1 MNEEQ
6 WNGNSDKIPKA
17 YWTKEVAESLGIS
30 DSYLRK
36 WCLELEKNG
45 YTFLKVKDGKN
56 RENRAFT
63 EHDVIALRKFQ
74 SLLKQPNI
82 TKAQVAEIIAKD
94 YAPTERDNMELST
107 FLRDND
113 RDKAQQEVNNL
124 MIQHIIH
131 ELKDELEDMEVRI
144 AGRIGKQFEEQME
157 KHLNN
162 IFTKYLD
169 QREEHI
175 EERLSH
181 LVSERLERHEE
192 RLSDTIEKMK
202 SVPLKEK
209 SPHEETEGMITE
221 LKKTYLEH
229 QQQNEVREKELHQ
242 QLVEREQQL
251 QDVLKELENI
261 KEQIAV
267 SKEKKSFFQRLFSKS

>member
-74 SLLKQPNI
+74 SVLKQPNI

-94 YAPTERDNMELST
+94 YAPIERDNMELST

-229 QQQNEVREKELHQ
+229 QQQNEVREKELQQ